1 MCALCMQAV
10 QDGKHDFLEGDAC
23 SDLDHHGFAALHYA
37 VMYHKVDTIKKL
49 LPKCSK
55 LLLLYFKYTYTS
67 KQLPIEPDRS
77 RCIYAHR

>member
-1 MCALCMQAV
+1 MCALCMQDVRDAK
-10 QDGKHDFLEGDAC
+10 QDVLEGDAC

-55 LLLLYFKYTYTS
+55 LSLRNAYCDTAF
-67 KQLPIEPDRS
+67 R
-77 RCIYAHR
+77 R